1 MWFNWQ
7 SHVPVTIKILPS
19 FLQYFQ
25 FFFWVL
31 MLIKRKK
38 KCFHPWLFD
47 ITTTYIIIVS
57 SLYMP
62 IKTNYIMFEI
72 SFFLVACTWLCICIT
87 MHRWVKKEKRKKES
101 DSSQKFENF
110 VFLLLPAK
118 MSETQKLV
126 ALILDFQIYKL
137 KIRCTYFM
145 NNWILNSII
154 RNCLCK

>member
-1 MWFNWQ
+1 MFPWQ
-7 SHVPVTIKILPS
+7 LKYYQVFCNIFKI
-19 FLQYFQ
+19 

-31 MLIKRKK
+31 ILIKRKKRRKK
-38 KCFHPWLFD
+38 KCFHPCLFD

-87 MHRWVKKEKRKKES
+87 MHHWVKKEKKKKRMWFLSEIW
-101 DSSQKFENF
+101 KFC
-110 VFLLLPAK
+110 FLVTAAK

>member
-25 FFFWVL
+25 FIYLFILVL

-38 KCFHPWLFD
+38 RRKKKCFHPCLFD

-87 MHRWVKKEKRKKES
+87 MHRWVKKEKKKKRKWFLSEIWKFCFLVTA
-101 DSSQKFENF
+101 SQNVWNSKTC
-110 VFLLLPAK
+110 
-118 MSETQKLV
+118 S
-126 ALILDFQIYKL
+126 
-137 KIRCTYFM
+137 TYFRLS
-145 NNWILNSII
+145 NI
-154 RNCLCK
+154 